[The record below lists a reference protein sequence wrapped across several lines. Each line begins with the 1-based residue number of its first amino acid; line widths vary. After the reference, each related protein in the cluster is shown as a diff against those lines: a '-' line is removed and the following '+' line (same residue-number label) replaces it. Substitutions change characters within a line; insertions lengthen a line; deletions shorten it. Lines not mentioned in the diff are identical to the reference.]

1 MEQKLPILF
10 RLISHSYYP
19 ISQEFIQCILKLK
32 QNSKVVRRSK
42 VSELDVSV
50 NISFCFLFFFFF
62 IIVFCLR
69 TLSTIN
75 SKSVHHGQNAD
86 EEE

>member
-32 QNSKVVRRSK
+32 QNNKVVRRSK
-42 VSELDVSV
+42 VSELDVSGQYLLL
-50 NISFCFLFFFFF
+50 LF
-62 IIVFCLR
+62 ILLLLLHYR
-69 TLSTIN
+69 LLSPHF
-75 SKSVHHGQNAD
+75 VYYQQ
-86 EEE
+86 